1 MTGVGGLSKIAGRAV
16 WIWTAKPA
24 DVGIGSS
31 GCEHDLWALWTKVP
45 LVPCS
50 DAMGMCQRGMQ
61 HFPAE
66 RRDLLWVN
74 PCLCLC
80 LYKSYVLLHGCNESS
95 VRSWNKNKT
104 KKCKIEGGVWK
115 RPSLFHS
122 SRELIDSS
130 NTHRSSFL
138 HEPFIK
144 KILLLVF
151 LYLFLRYSTRG
162 LDSFLQVLVYIIFYN
177 FKVY

>member
-1 MTGVGGLSKIAGRAV
+1 MTGVGGRSKIAGGAV
-16 WIWTAKPA
+16 WTPYIAHGW
-24 DVGIGSS
+24 GWNR
-31 GCEHDLWALWTKVP
+31 LQRLWTWFVSFMDKGHP
-45 LVPCS
+45 SLGS
-50 DAMGMCQRGMQ
+50 DAKEACNV
-61 HFPAE
+61 FPAE

-80 LYKSYVLLHGCNESS
+80 LHKSYVLLHSCNESS

-104 KKCKIEGGVWK
+104 KKCKIERGVWK

-122 SRELIDSS
+122 LRELIDSS
-130 NTHRSSFL
+130 HTHRSSFL